1 MSRIAKLL
9 LAALALACL
18 AAPAFPRPALAL
30 ELAAGVP
37 PVAWLVQRVAGPA
50 GAVQVL
56 SGPGSNPHTFEPTPK
71 QMAALSRVAAYCAV
85 GLPFEDRILAKLKAA
100 NPKLT
105 VIDLT
110 AGLELLPE
118 PEGGHEPGHGHAGE
132 AKAAQHQA
140 PAKEHG
146 HDDGDMDPHVWL
158 SPRLCQAMA
167 RTIAAGL
174 GRLDPA
180 QAPAY
185 AANLAALLA
194 DLGRM
199 DARLSAVL
207 APVQGQEFLVYHPAF
222 GYFGRDYGLKQV
234 AVETGGREPGPKRL
248 VGLIKRAREHNI
260 RVIFVQP
267 QFPQKAAQQ
276 VAREINGAV
285 VALDDLAPDP
295 LANWEHMA
303 QALAKGLAG
312 GARP

>member
-1 MSRIAKLL
+1 MPKAAQYF
-9 LAALALACL
+9 LAMLALACL
-18 AAPAFPRPALAL
+18 AAPLTPRPAQAMD
-30 ELAAGVP
+30 LAAGVP

-50 GAVQVL
+50 APVQVL

-71 QMAALSRVAAYCAV
+71 QMAALSRVRAYCAV
-85 GLPFEDRILAKLKAA
+85 GLPFEERLLVKLQAT

-105 VIDLT
+105 IIDLT

-118 PEGGHEPGHGHAGE
+118 PEHEPGHAGE
-132 AKAAQHQA
+132 AKAQ
-140 PAKEHG
+140 PAEPGHG
-146 HDDGDMDPHVWL
+146 HGDGDMDPHVWL

-174 GRLDPA
+174 TKLDPA
-180 QAPAY
+180 QAQTY
-185 AANLAALLA
+185 AANLAALLK
-194 DLGRM
+194 DLAAA
-199 DARLSAVL
+199 DARLGAIL
-207 APVQGQEFLVYHPAF
+207 AQLKGQAFLVYHPAF
-222 GYFGRDYGLKQV
+222 GYFGRDYGLTQV

-248 VGLIKRAREHNI
+248 VGLIQRAREHQV

-303 QALAKGLAG
+303 QALARGLG
-312 GARP
+312 KEGRP